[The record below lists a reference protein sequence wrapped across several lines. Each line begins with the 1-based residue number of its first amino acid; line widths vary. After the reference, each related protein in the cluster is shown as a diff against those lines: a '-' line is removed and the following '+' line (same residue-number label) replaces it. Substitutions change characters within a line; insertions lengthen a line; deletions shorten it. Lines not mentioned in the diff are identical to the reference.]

1 MRARILIGARVW
13 MQAELAWSILSVL
26 VMYAKHNPGFPQT
39 VTYGELA
46 KLMGYDKPGAAHTLS
61 RPLALI
67 GDLCLKSNMPPLNV
81 IVVSKET
88 KAPGA
93 ELLLRPGSTV
103 EADQAA
109 VMEVNW
115 LGWHAPSGNTFR
127 TLWEE
132 RNGAAG
138 GADGHEGDA

>member
-1 MRARILIGARVW
+1 MRARLLVGARVW

-67 GDLCLKSNMPPLNV
+67 GDLCLKSDLPPLNV
-81 IVVSKET
+81 MVVSR
-88 KAPGA
+88 
-93 ELLLRPGSTV
+93 RPRH
-103 EADQAA
+103 QARRCCCGRGQR
-109 VMEVNW
+109 W
-115 LGWHAPSGNTFR
+115 KLTR
-127 TLWEE
+127 RRLWK
-132 RNGAAG
+132 
-138 GADGHEGDA
+138 